1 MAERHDGMTIED
13 WRARIDA
20 LDRRLADV
28 LRERAECVIAIGKI
42 KSARNMEVFDPER
55 ERQVIRNI
63 LQDNKGPL
71 DDEALRRIFERVI
84 DECRRIENNK

>member
-55 ERQVIRNI
+55 ERQVIQNI

>member
-1 MAERHDGMTIED
+1 MTIED

-20 LDRRLADV
+20 LDRRLAEV

-55 ERQVIRNI
+55 
-63 LQDNKGPL
+63 
-71 DDEALRRIFERVI
+71 
-84 DECRRIENNK
+84 